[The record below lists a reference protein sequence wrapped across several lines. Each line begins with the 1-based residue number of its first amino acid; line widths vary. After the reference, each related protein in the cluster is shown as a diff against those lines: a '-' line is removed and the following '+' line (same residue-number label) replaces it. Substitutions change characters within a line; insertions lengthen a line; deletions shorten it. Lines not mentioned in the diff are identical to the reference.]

1 MLAGQKKLQLPD
13 PDVTEEQ
20 FVDLYEEQKGLH
32 AYMYLGFPLRLDV
45 QSIGAEA
52 TDWAISPER
61 VDDEGGYTIS
71 NLVLLVREVKFV
83 VAGVRKDELLK
94 WSKAKADEL
103 FAQAEKAKATT
114 SC

>member
-1 MLAGQKKLQLPD
+1 MPIWDFLSAWTCKASEGRPQTGRFL
-13 PDVTEEQ
+13 
-20 FVDLYEEQKGLH
+20 
-32 AYMYLGFPLRLDV
+32 
-45 QSIGAEA
+45 
-52 TDWAISPER
+52 PER

-71 NLVLLVREVKFV
+71 NLVLVVEEVNFV